1 MKKTGLGRGLDE
13 LLPMGE
19 EILGSTVKEIS
30 IGDIDPNEG
39 QPRRTFTEESLNQ
52 LAQSIKEAGI
62 LQPILVVETGSRY
75 RIVAGE
81 RRWRAARQAG
91 LASVPCIIKDMD
103 RRQQMEAALIENL
116 QREDLNPMEEAAAIK
131 ALMQQCGYTQ
141 DAAAKRLG
149 KSRPA
154 IANILRLLNLP
165 QEVTDMVRKGTL
177 SAGHARV
184 LAGLED
190 AGRQIDL
197 ARQTVLAGLSVRQL
211 EQLAAK
217 PAEAPK
223 LKPMPKPLPAELT
236 DLEGRMREVLGVR
249 TTFTGSAKK
258 GKIILQY
265 YSAEELDRLY
275 QALERLA
282 REDGE

>member
-1 MKKTGLGRGLDE
+1 MKKMGLGRGLDE
-13 LLPMGE
+13 LLPIGE
-19 EILGSTVKEIS
+19 DVLGSTVKEIA

-39 QPRRTFTEESLNQ
+39 QPRRTFTEENLNQ
-52 LAQSIKEAGI
+52 LAQSIREAGV

-81 RRWRAARQAG
+81 RRWRAARLAG
-91 LASVPCIIKDMD
+91 LATIPCIVKEMD

-141 DAAAKRLG
+141 EAAAKRLG

-154 IANILRLLNLP
+154 IANSLRLLNLP
-165 QEVTDMVRKGTL
+165 QEVTEMVRKSTL

-190 AGRQIDL
+190 EARQIDL

-217 PAEAPK
+217 ASELPR
-223 LKPMPKPLPAELT
+223 PKPAVRPLPLELT
-236 DLEGRMREVLGVR
+236 ELEGRMREVLGVR
-249 TTFTGSAKK
+249 TTFSGSAKR
-258 GKIILQY
+258 GKIVLQY
-265 YSAEELDRLY
+265 YSAEELERLY

-282 REDGE
+282 GEE

>member
-1 MKKTGLGRGLDE
+1 
-13 LLPMGE
+13 
-19 EILGSTVKEIS
+19 
-30 IGDIDPNEG
+30 
-39 QPRRTFTEESLNQ
+39 
-52 LAQSIKEAGI
+52 
-62 LQPILVVETGSRY
+62 
-75 RIVAGE
+75 VAGE

-149 KSRPA
+149 KSRPT

-190 AGRQIDL
+190 TGRQIDL

-217 PAEAPK
+217 PAETPK
-223 LKPMPKPLPAELT
+223 PKPIPKPLPIELT
-236 DLEGRMREVLGVR
+236 ELEGRMREVLGMR

-282 REDGE
+282 REGGE

>member
-1 MKKTGLGRGLDE
+1 MKKMGLGRGLDE
-13 LLPMGE
+13 LLPIGE
-19 EILGSTVKEIS
+19 DVLGSTVKEIA

-39 QPRRTFTEESLNQ
+39 QPRRTFTEDNLNQ
-52 LAQSIKEAGI
+52 LAQSIREAGV

-81 RRWRAARQAG
+81 RRWRAARLAG
-91 LASVPCIIKDMD
+91 LATVPCIIKEMD

-141 DAAAKRLG
+141 EAAAKRLG

-190 AGRQIDL
+190 EARQIDL
-197 ARQTVLAGLSVRQL
+197 ARQTVLAALSVRQL

-217 PAEAPK
+217 QQEEPRPK
-223 LKPMPKPLPAELT
+223 PTPKPMPIELT
-236 DLEGRMREVLGVR
+236 ELEGRMREVLGVR
-249 TTFTGSAKK
+249 TSFSGSAKR

-265 YSAEELDRLY
+265 YSAEELERLY

-282 REDGE
+282 GEE

>member
-13 LLPMGE
+13 LLPIGE
-19 EILGSTVKEIS
+19 DVLGSTVKEIA

-39 QPRRTFTEESLNQ
+39 QPRRTFTEDNLNQ
-52 LAQSIKEAGI
+52 LAQSIREAGV

-81 RRWRAARQAG
+81 RRWRAARLAG
-91 LASVPCIIKDMD
+91 LATVPCIIKEMD

-141 DAAAKRLG
+141 EAAAKRLG

-154 IANILRLLNLP
+154 IANVLRLLNLP
-165 QEVTDMVRKGTL
+165 QEVTDMVRKGAL

-190 AGRQIDL
+190 EARQIDL
-197 ARQTVLAGLSVRQL
+197 ARQTVLAALSVRQL

-217 PAEAPK
+217 QQEEPRPK
-223 LKPMPKPLPAELT
+223 PTPKPMPIELT
-236 DLEGRMREVLGVR
+236 ELEGRMREVLGVR
-249 TTFTGSAKK
+249 TSFSGSAKR

-265 YSAEELDRLY
+265 YSAEELELLY

-282 REDGE
+282 GEE

>member
-13 LLPMGE
+13 LLPMGDDL
-19 EILGSTVKEIS
+19 LGSTVKEIS

-39 QPRRTFTEESLNQ
+39 QPRRTFTEDNLNQ
-52 LAQSIKEAGI
+52 LAQSIKEAGV
-62 LQPILVVETGSRY
+62 LQPILVVEMGSRY

-81 RRWRAARQAG
+81 RRWRAARLAG
-91 LASVPCIIKDMD
+91 LATIPCIVKDMD

-116 QREDLNPMEEAAAIK
+116 QREDLNPMEEAAAIRS
-131 ALMQQCGYTQ
+131 LMQQCGYTQ
-141 DAAAKRLG
+141 EAAAKRLG

-165 QEVTDMVRKGTL
+165 QEVMDMVRKGTL

-190 AGRQIDL
+190 EARQIDL
-197 ARQTVLAGLSVRQL
+197 ARQTLLSGLSVRQL

-217 PAEAPK
+217 P
-223 LKPMPKPLPAELT
+223 LDVPKPKPAEKTLPVELSE
-236 DLEGRMREVLGVR
+236 LEGRMQEVLGVR

-258 GKIILQY
+258 GKIVLQY
-265 YSAEELDRLY
+265 YSAEELERLY
-275 QALERLA
+275 QAMERLA
-282 REDGE
+282 REE

>member
-13 LLPMGE
+13 LLPIGE
-19 EILGSTVKEIS
+19 DVLGSTVKEIA

-39 QPRRTFTEESLNQ
+39 QPRRTFTEDNLNQ
-52 LAQSIKEAGI
+52 LAQSIREAGV

-81 RRWRAARQAG
+81 RRWRAARLAG
-91 LASVPCIIKDMD
+91 LATVPCIIKEMD

-141 DAAAKRLG
+141 EAAAKRLG

-154 IANILRLLNLP
+154 IANVLRLLNMP
-165 QEVTDMVRKGTL
+165 QEVTDMVRKGAL

-190 AGRQIDL
+190 EARQIDL
-197 ARQTVLAGLSVRQL
+197 ARQTVLAALSVRQL

-217 PAEAPK
+217 PQEGPRAKPAP
-223 LKPMPKPLPAELT
+223 KPMPIELT
-236 DLEGRMREVLGVR
+236 ELEGRMREVLGVR
-249 TTFTGSAKK
+249 TSFSGSAKR

-265 YSAEELDRLY
+265 YSAEELERLY

-282 REDGE
+282 GEE